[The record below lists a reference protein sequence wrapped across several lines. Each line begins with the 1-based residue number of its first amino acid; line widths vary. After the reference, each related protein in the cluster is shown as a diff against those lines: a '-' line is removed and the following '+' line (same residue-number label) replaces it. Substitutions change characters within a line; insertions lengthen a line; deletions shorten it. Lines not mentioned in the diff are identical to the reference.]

1 MPKSKISHLPVNLRK
16 RKRHFELSREGRRL
30 NKVKIREMLVNF
42 NSYLKNMGLQLKS
55 IEIEKQNTDKDVDFE
70 MIFLG
75 KSESRNTKS
84 QVQLMDALKA
94 VDSSNM
100 SQRNYKGF
108 KKTLS
113 LNCMPSLYNLTRFKK
128 RLNQFFELQSNDY
141 GNFVNA
147 RQKIDYVLK
156 KIYKRD
162 PSLVK
167 NNTFMLK
174 FSGDGTN
181 ITKTSVQ
188 LLNFTFTVLNEKE
201 ICKTS
206 AGNYIL
212 GK

>member
-1 MPKSKISHLPVNLRK
+1 MAISKSNNKALRK
-16 RKRHFELSREGRRL
+16 RKNHFDLTRFGRRNQRVSIQEKISDL
-30 NKVKIREMLVNF
+30 NLYLNSMGLQIRTVHIVSKNEKKDEEVELTLNGKLISGKSEKVKIELLN
-42 NSYLKNMGLQLKS
+42 
-55 IEIEKQNTDKDVDFE
+55 
-70 MIFLG
+70 
-75 KSESRNTKS
+75 
-84 QVQLMDALKA
+84 ALKA
-94 VDSSNM
+94 VDASNI
-100 SQRNYKGF
+100 SERAFHGL
-108 KKTLS
+108 KKTLH
-113 LNCMPSLYNLTRFKK
+113 LNAMPSLYNLTRFKK